1 MIKKSLF
8 IISVTLLTSAIS
20 LTGQT
25 TAISA
30 EKKLA
35 GLFTR
40 LAAFNDDSS
49 KLAVNDS
56 ITSIIDSYVSSDS
69 VMKHTLQGVKYLG
82 QITDGNHQMKIIA
95 WNLILNES
103 KSRYYCYFI
112 NNSGK
117 VPVVRKLTAIYNE
130 ETVRT
135 DTQYSEE
142 NWYGALYYDLKAIR
156 KDRKTYWILLGI
168 DYGNPSVT
176 RKIIDVL
183 NFSPDGQV
191 QFGDK
196 IFESGKVLKY
206 REVLEYSSEAVISL
220 KFLNDR
226 TIVFDHLV
234 PMSPRL
240 KGQKEFYGPD
250 FSYDSYT
257 LEKGIWKFESN
268 IDVRNKKKN

>member
-30 EKKLA
+30 EKELA

-69 VMKHTLQGVKYLG
+69 VIKHTLQGVKYLG

>member
-1 MIKKSLF
+1 MIRKSLF
-8 IISVTLLTSAIS
+8 IISITLLTSALS
-20 LTGQT
+20 LPGQT
-25 TAISA
+25 TGPSA

-35 GLFTR
+35 VLFAR
-40 LAAFNDDSS
+40 LVANNNDSA

-56 ITSIIDSYVSSDS
+56 IIAIIDSYVLSDT

-82 QITDGNHQMKIIA
+82 QITDSNHKLKIIT

-112 NNSGK
+112 NNSGN
-117 VPVVRKLTAIYNE
+117 VPVARKLTAIYNE
-130 ETVRT
+130 EPVRT
-135 DTQYSEE
+135 DVQYSEKD
-142 NWYGALYYDLKAIR
+142 WYGALYYDLKAIR

-176 RKIIDVL
+176 RKLIEVMS
-183 NFSPDGQV
+183 FAPDGQV

-234 PMSPRL
+234 PVSPQM

-257 LEKGIWKFESN
+257 LEKGIWKFN
-268 IDVRNKKKN
+268 ANVDVRNKK

>member
-30 EKKLA
+30 EKELA

-40 LAAFNDDSS
+40 LAAFDDDSS

-69 VMKHTLQGVKYLG
+69 VIKHTLQGVKYLG

>member
-30 EKKLA
+30 EKELA

-40 LAAFNDDSS
+40 LAAFDDDSS